1 MTVNKVNAY
10 NDNTLLTIQA
20 TGVSPFLKKFSMKPT
35 QLKRRVTRRRFLGL
49 GMAGL
54 ASTLAADCL
63 LLEPQALELNQLQLE
78 SGFSGSPVRILQ
90 ISDLH
95 LSTFN
100 SYLTKVAEQATALT
114 PDIIV
119 LTGDYLE
126 EQRNIRGVLDFL
138 RQLKAQFGIYAVQG
152 NWEYWSRLEGENL
165 RRHFARAGVQLLI
178 NERVDVSI
186 GSHHL
191 SILGLDYPSGSDHLK
206 TLMQLSVPDRF
217 NVLLSHVPA
226 FSHQYLE
233 AHIGLVLCG
242 HTHGGQVRL
251 PWMPPFYLPRYA
263 GRFVAGMYHVSAHHT
278 PLYVSKGIGTSIL
291 PIRFLCRPELTLFT
305 LGGSAAQT

>member
-1 MTVNKVNAY
+1 MRPAQQN
-10 NDNTLLTIQA
+10 
-20 TGVSPFLKKFSMKPT
+20 P
-35 QLKRRVTRRRFLGL
+35 RVTRRRFLGL

-54 ASTLAADCL
+54 VSTLAADCL
-63 LLEPQALELNQLQLE
+63 WFEPQALELTQLQLP
-78 SGFSGSPVRILQ
+78 SGFAGAPVRILQ

-100 SYLTKVAEQATALT
+100 GYLAKVAEQATGLR

-126 EQRNIRGVLDFL
+126 EQRNIRGVLDFF
-138 RQLKAQFGIYAVQG
+138 RQLKAQYGIYAVQG

-178 NERVDVSI
+178 NERVDVRI
-186 GSHHL
+186 GAHHL

-217 NVLLSHVPA
+217 NLLLSHVPA

-251 PWMPPFYLPRYA
+251 PWVPPFYLPRYA
-263 GRFVAGMYHVSAHHT
+263 GRFVSGLYHVSAHHT
-278 PLYVSKGIGTSIL
+278 PLYVNRGVGTSVL

-305 LGGSAAQT
+305 LGEPAAQT